1 MAGTFGASLKKFHF
15 PEYYQ
20 LLDNITERYAGRIV
34 KLKNAPSS
42 IEVNMRKKGNSV
54 FIYLINF
61 TSEMR
66 RPIQKII
73 PCNNVKIEL
82 PIKGKVKSIKS
93 LCRGEII
100 NFTQNTDSISF
111 ALPVVEDYEV
121 LKIDQ

>member
-15 PEYYQ
+15 PENYQ
-20 LLDNITERYAGRIV
+20 LLENVTERYTGRIV

-42 IEVNMRKKGNSV
+42 IEVNMRRKNNSV

-73 PCNNVKIEL
+73 SCNNIEINL
-82 PIKGKVKSIKS
+82 SLKEKATSIRTLISKGNLSFKAESGLVS
-93 LCRGEII
+93 
-100 NFTQNTDSISF
+100 FTV
-111 ALPVVEDYEV
+111 PVVDDYEV
-121 LKIDQ
+121 IRIDY